1 MFSLRPDYSSRSPSC
16 SRLWRRQNSW
26 RTSKLM
32 NPLIF
37 LVKTITPTLNMSP
50 HTPFKNVYDD
60 WRHTVLKKG
69 SAFLVQQN
77 AKAQTNFRGWES
89 IFIIYKVVYMYA
101 IVHCTKH
108 HGKDNQITLS
118 AQSVPF
124 NWNYFQVSRQPWF
137 VKNVKKWIRIEAGKF
152 ITRSIVL
159 KCLKCL
165 DFYPDLI
172 RLSEYISLFDKIFW
186 IISNAEWIHGWVNPS
201 N

>member
-1 MFSLRPDYSSRSPSC
+1 MHSTIFYKYKIVLWELFFAASKIRAMQIRAMKNRASRGMTVISLFFLRPDYSSRSPSC
-16 SRLWRRQNSW
+16 LRLWRRQNSW
-26 RTSKLM
+26 RTLKLM

-118 AQSVPF
+118 A
-124 NWNYFQVSRQPWF
+124 
-137 VKNVKKWIRIEAGKF
+137 I
-152 ITRSIVL
+152 
-159 KCLKCL
+159 
-165 DFYPDLI
+165 
-172 RLSEYISLFDKIFW
+172 
-186 IISNAEWIHGWVNPS
+186 
-201 N
+201 

>member
-1 MFSLRPDYSSRSPSC
+1 
-16 SRLWRRQNSW
+16 
-26 RTSKLM
+26 
-32 NPLIF
+32 
-37 LVKTITPTLNMSP
+37 MSP

-118 AQSVPF
+118 A
-124 NWNYFQVSRQPWF
+124 
-137 VKNVKKWIRIEAGKF
+137 I
-152 ITRSIVL
+152 
-159 KCLKCL
+159 
-165 DFYPDLI
+165 
-172 RLSEYISLFDKIFW
+172 
-186 IISNAEWIHGWVNPS
+186 
-201 N
+201 

>member
-1 MFSLRPDYSSRSPSC
+1 MFFLRPDYSSRSPSC

-60 WRHTVLKKG
+60 WRHTVLRKG

-77 AKAQTNFRGWES
+77 AKAQTNFSGWES

-108 HGKDNQITLS
+108 HH
-118 AQSVPF
+118 
-124 NWNYFQVSRQPWF
+124 
-137 VKNVKKWIRIEAGKF
+137 IRIRSNLWAGSATYMLQCMNEYGILWKF
-152 ITRSIVL
+152 WWW
-159 KCLKCL
+159 
-165 DFYPDLI
+165 DLWTLLLI
-172 RLSEYISLFDKIFW
+172 DIE
-186 IISNAEWIHGWVNPS
+186 
-201 N
+201 